1 MSGSFLPS
9 LWSSTNHSLLGS
21 REPALLCNQVKSGQI
36 HISGNACQLRW
47 STQHWR
53 EVYSQEFEILVSFLD
68 VDSSAARPGR
78 AALAK
83 NRTGRCLEENIG
95 AAADWC
101 FRSCHAARGS
111 ADRRSKPAHR

>member
-1 MSGSFLPS
+1 MK
-9 LWSSTNHSLLGS
+9 LLFRVDGEVRS
-21 REPALLCNQVKSGQI
+21 KNDLTEPALLEMSDNRCR
-36 HISGNACQLRW
+36 LRW

-68 VDSSAARPGR
+68 VDSSAARPGG

-95 AAADWC
+95 AAAGWC
-101 FRSCHAARGS
+101 FRSCLAARDF
-111 ADRRSKPAHR
+111 ADRRSRLAHR